1 VKTEDL
7 TPCYVAALRIL
18 GYRFNSEAELR
29 RKLAAKH
36 FDDETIA
43 ATLARLRQEKWL
55 DDDRFAGAYVRT
67 QAQKG
72 IGRLRIRRELMAA
85 GVDDDAAERALRENV
100 SAEAEEER
108 LRAAYEKLAKRLG
121 EEQREKII
129 GRLLRQGFEY
139 GAVRAIT
146 RAAKGGTPGSSAS

>member
-29 RKLAAKH
+29 RKLAAKR

-67 QAQKG
+67 QVLKG

-85 GVDDDAAERALRENV
+85 GVSDEAAEQALREN
-100 SAEAEEER
+100 ADGEEER

-129 GRLLRQGFEY
+129 ARLLRQGFELS
-139 GAVRAIT
+139 AVRNYVPY
-146 RAAKGGTPGSSAS
+146 RR